1 MTPHS
6 IEPHIRDREARETIR
21 EALDETL
28 FVQAGAGTGKTSAL
42 VDRVVS
48 LVLSGRSIERIV
60 AITFTDRAAAELR
73 ERVRTGLESQLLE
86 TPDKESVIQTAISS
100 LDRAQI
106 STIHSFCQALLHR
119 HAAEARID
127 PSFDV
132 QDEVLAERR
141 FQERWRFFLEA
152 EAADLDSTKAIDRAL
167 ALGLATWEIEALASE
182 LSSRQELAPR
192 LERDLPE
199 APEPRWPDVSAMRRS
214 LEELGLDR
222 AEPDDRLRL
231 KAEALLA
238 LVESIDR
245 QLDDREAALAA
256 GAVTLETRWKVSS
269 AAAWG
274 GGAVRNAVIH
284 GCSAICEELKQTLRD
299 ARASALADVI
309 PMIVRFVAEDARER
323 GRRGTLTF
331 DDLIVRVRDLL
342 RDDAQAV
349 RSLRSRYEAML
360 IDEFQDT
367 DPLQVEIALSFATDP
382 DSGKIEPGRLFVVG
396 DPKQSI
402 YRFRRA
408 DMAVYSQARE
418 QFGREGSRFP
428 QLALNRRSRPALL
441 EWLNPVFGKMI
452 GEGTNPEVQPAY
464 ANIEPFRTQELSG
477 PGIAWLGD
485 ESPGNAREVR
495 EVEAQALTAQCLAVL
510 KEGWEVVDR
519 DGSVRSARLSDIAV
533 LIPTRGILPAL
544 ERTLLSAGVPY
555 RVEGGSLVYR
565 TQEVRDLTNCLT
577 AIDDP
582 ADEVAIVAALRS
594 PAFTCSDLDLARFR
608 ADGGR
613 FNYLGGGLDDREGPV
628 AEGLRILADYH
639 QGRHDGSLASVVERF
654 ASERGIVEIGIL
666 DAGDRNSFRR
676 VRFLVDQA
684 RRFEAAGPMSLRA
697 FIRWLENRS
706 EGRILDN
713 EAAALDDDEDAVRI
727 TTIHG
732 AKGLEFPIVFLAGLS
747 WYPRDRASTYAV
759 DRAKGEAAVCIGTK
773 YRGSRFELGPVD
785 RLNEQEGKHEEAEY
799 ARLLY
804 VGATRARDHLV
815 VSLYHRKSSRRSS
828 GAERLID
835 AGARELAQKLTP
847 SATSL
852 TFDASP
858 LDQLKVDPPASPS
871 DFKEERA
878 ALVERSRRRTY
889 TSATALIEHSREEDS
904 EPWARGRGG
913 TRLGRAVHAAIQS
926 VPWDADE
933 ETIKAFAR
941 AEAVAEAVPDRAD
954 EVGTLVRRALRSRA
968 AERAR
973 RATRALR
980 EVPFGLD
987 IDGTTVEGF
996 VDLLI
1001 EGPDGI
1007 EIVDWKTDRV
1017 NESEIDARLD
1027 QYRLQAGL
1035 YVLGIETAT
1044 RLTVSNVNYVFVS
1057 PNVERSPGEP
1067 AELSRLA
1074 KERLEAGL

>member
-1 MTPHS
+1 MTLHS
-6 IEPHIRDREARETIR
+6 IEPHLRDKEARATIR

-48 LVLSGRSIERIV
+48 LVLIGRSIERIV
-60 AITFTDRAAAELR
+60 AITFTERAAAELR
-73 ERVRTGLESQLLE
+73 ERVRTGLESQLSQ
-86 TPDKESVIQTAISS
+86 TPEKGAVIQTATSS

-127 PSFDV
+127 PSFEV
-132 QDEVLAERR
+132 QDEVLSERR
-141 FQERWRFFLEA
+141 FQERWRIFLEA
-152 EAADLDSTKAIDRAL
+152 EAGDSSSSKAINRAL
-167 ALGLATWEIEALASE
+167 ALGLMTRDIEALASE

-192 LERDLPE
+192 LDRDLPKP
-199 APEPRWPDVSAMRRS
+199 AEPAWPNVVAMKRE
-214 LEELGLDR
+214 LEDLHLDR
-222 AEPDDRLRL
+222 AETDDGLRL

-245 QLDDREAALAA
+245 QRDDKEAALAA
-256 GAVTLETRWKVSS
+256 GAAVLETRWNVSS
-269 AAAWG
+269 AEAWG
-274 GGAVRNAVIH
+274 GKEIKGAVIE
-284 GCSAICEELKQTLRD
+284 GCSAVCKALKETLM
-299 ARASALADVI
+299 ASRAAALADVM
-309 PMIVRFVAEDARER
+309 PLIVRFVAEDARER

-342 RDDAQAV
+342 RDDGQAV
-349 RSLRSRYEAML
+349 RNLRSRYDAML

-367 DPLQVEIALSFATDP
+367 DPLQVEIALSFATNP
-382 DSGKIEPGRLFVVG
+382 DSGTIEPGRLFVVG
-396 DPKQSI
+396 DAKQSI

-408 DMAVYSQARE
+408 DMAVYSQARQ
-418 QFGREGSRFP
+418 QFENGASKFP

-441 EWLNPVFGKMI
+441 EWLNPVFEELI
-452 GEGTNPEVQPAY
+452 GDGEYPEVQPAY
-464 ANIEPFRTQELSG
+464 GAIEAFRTQELSG
-477 PGIAWLGD
+477 PGIAWLGG

-495 EVEAQALTAQCLAVL
+495 ELEAKALTEQSVAVR
-510 KEGWEVVDR
+510 EQGWEIVDG

-555 RVEGGSLVYR
+555 RVEGGSLVHR

-594 PAFTCSDLDLARFR
+594 PAFACSDLDLARFR
-608 ADGGR
+608 ADGGK
-613 FNYLGGGLDDREGPV
+613 FNYLRGRLDDRDGPV
-628 AEGLRILADYH
+628 AEGLRKLAEYH
-639 QGRHDGSLASVVERF
+639 AERHDGSLASVVERF
-654 ASERGIVEIGIL
+654 ASDRGFVEIGIL
-666 DAGDRNSFRR
+666 DSGDRNSFRR
-676 VRFLVDQA
+676 VRFMIDQA
-684 RRFEAAGPMSLRA
+684 RKFEAAGPMSLRA

-713 EAAALDDDEDAVRI
+713 EAAALDDEEDAVRI

-747 WYPRDRASTYAV
+747 WYPRGQASIYAV
-759 DRAKGEAAVCIGTK
+759 DRANGEAAVCIGANS
-773 YRGSRFELGPVD
+773 RGSRFELGPVQ
-785 RLNEQEGKHEEAEY
+785 RLNEQEAKHEGAEY

-804 VGATRARDHLV
+804 VAATRARDHLI
-815 VSLYHRKSSRRSS
+815 VSLFHSKRAQKNC
-828 GAERLID
+828 GARRLID
-835 AGARELAQKLTP
+835 AGAKERAQEVTPTTPGVAFDVSSLAE
-847 SATSL
+847 
-852 TFDASP
+852 
-858 LDQLKVDPPASPS
+858 LKVDPPASPD
-871 DFKEERA
+871 DFKADRE
-878 ALVERSRRRTY
+878 ALVRRSRRRTY
-889 TSATALIEHSREEDS
+889 TSATALIEKSREEDS

-933 ETIKAFAR
+933 ETIEAFAR
-941 AEAVAEAVPDRAD
+941 ALAVAEAVPDREA
-954 EVGTLVRRALRSRA
+954 EVGKLVRRALHSPA
-968 AERAR
+968 SERAR
-973 RATRALR
+973 KATRALR
-980 EVPFGLD
+980 EVPFGVD
-987 IDGTTVEGF
+987 FDGTTVEGF

-1007 EIVDWKTDRV
+1007 EIVDWKTDQV
-1017 NESEIDARLD
+1017 SDAEIDGRLE

-1035 YVLGIETAT
+1035 YVLGIEAAT
-1044 RLTVSNVNYVFVS
+1044 KLTVSSVNYVFVS
-1057 PNVERSPGEP
+1057 LDVERSPGEP